1 MCIRDRNNQ
10 VKNIIGIDYGERFI
24 GLAIKKKLLN
34 TPYPLKILDSKEVDI
49 LVEIEKVLHDNEIEE
64 IVIGYP
70 IGLNNHETRMTKVVD
85 KFITKDLSK
94 ICELPVIKV
103 DERMTSKLINDN
115 TERSD
120 DLAALEILNSYLI
133 ND

>member
-1 MCIRDRNNQ
+1 M
-10 VKNIIGIDYGERFI
+10 KNIIGIDYGERFI

-103 DERMTSKLINDN
+103 DERMTSKLMNN
-115 TERSD
+115 NNERSD

>member
-1 MCIRDRNNQ
+1 

-85 KFITKDLSK
+85 KFISNDLSK
-94 ICELPVIKV
+94 ICELPVVTV
-103 DERMTSKLINDN
+103 DERMTSKLINHN
-115 TERSD
+115 TERTD
-120 DLAALEILNSYLI
+120 DLAAVEILNSYLI

>member
-1 MCIRDRNNQ
+1 M
-10 VKNIIGIDYGERFI
+10 KNIIGIDYGERFI

-103 DERMTSKLINDN
+103 DERMTSKLMNDN
-115 TERSD
+115 NERSD

>member
-1 MCIRDRNNQ
+1 M
-10 VKNIIGIDYGERFI
+10 KNIIGIDYGERFI
-24 GLAIKKKLLN
+24 GLAIKKRSLN

-49 LVEIEKVLHDNEIEE
+49 LVEIKKVLDGNEIEE

-85 KFITKDLSK
+85 KFITKGLSK
-94 ICELPVIKV
+94 ISELPVIKV
-103 DERMTSKLINDN
+103 DERMTSKLINDD
-115 TERSD
+115 TERTD
-120 DLAALEILNSYLI
+120 DLAAVEILNSYLI

>member
-1 MCIRDRNNQ
+1 M
-10 VKNIIGIDYGERFI
+10 KNIIGSDYGERFI
-24 GLAIKKKLLN
+24 GLAIKKKSLK

-49 LVEIEKVLHDNEIEE
+49 LVEIKKVLDGNEIEE

-85 KFITKDLSK
+85 KFITKGLSK
-94 ICELPVIKV
+94 ISELPVIKV
-103 DERMTSKLINDN
+103 DERMTSKLINDD
-115 TERSD
+115 TERYD
-120 DLAALEILNSYLI
+120 DLSALEILNSYLI

>member
-1 MCIRDRNNQ
+1 M
-10 VKNIIGIDYGERFI
+10 KNIIGIDYGERFI
-24 GLAIKKKLLN
+24 GLAIKKKSLN
-34 TPYPLKILDSKEVDI
+34 IPYPLKILDSKEADI
-49 LVEIEKVLHDNEIEE
+49 LVEIKKVLDDNEIEE

-85 KFITKDLSK
+85 KFISNDLSK
-94 ICELPVIKV
+94 ICELPVVTV

-115 TERSD
+115 TERTD
-120 DLAALEILNSYLI
+120 DLAAVEILNSYLI

>member
-1 MCIRDRNNQ
+1 M
-10 VKNIIGIDYGERFI
+10 KNIIGIDYGERFI

-49 LVEIEKVLHDNEIEE
+49 LVEIEKVLHANEIEE

-85 KFITKDLSK
+85 KFISNDLSK
-94 ICELPVIKV
+94 ISVLPVITV

-115 TERSD
+115 TERTD
-120 DLAALEILNSYLI
+120 DLAAVEILNSYLI

>member
-1 MCIRDRNNQ
+1 M
-10 VKNIIGIDYGERFI
+10 KNIIGIDYGERFI
-24 GLAIKKKLLN
+24 GLAIKKRSLN

-49 LVEIEKVLHDNEIEE
+49 LVEIKKVLDGNEIEE

-85 KFITKDLSK
+85 KFITNDLSK
-94 ICELPVIKV
+94 ISELPVIKV
-103 DERMTSKLINDN
+103 DERMTSKLINDD
-115 TERSD
+115 TERYD
-120 DLAALEILNSYLI
+120 DLSALEILNSYLI